1 MIGGPAVAGT
11 FSIGLYAAVAAPL
24 RVRTALDGVHTQP
37 CRADAADGPINRNRF
52 PKGESNDHH

>member
-37 CRADAADGPINRNRF
+37 CRADAADGPDQPEPISQGR
-52 PKGESNDHH
+52 EQ